1 MKIINC
7 KFSKEQYPVFI
18 GDTVLTDA
26 SIWKP
31 YLKNNEIVIIT
42 CKQVASLYLTTL
54 QKTLSDY
61 HPEVI
66 VLDNGEQV
74 KTLEQFNHIINTL
87 LVAKH
92 GRKTTL
98 IALGGGSIGD
108 LVGFVASCFLRGVDL
123 IQVPTTLLAQVDSS
137 MGGKNGVNNAYG
149 KNLIGTFYHPKAV
162 FINPN
167 TIATLSHRDFASG
180 LAEVVKYSLI
190 YDSDFYNWLAEN
202 IKLINQ
208 QHQLIIQEMIYR
220 TIKIKLAIVLED
232 EYDNNK
238 RAICNFGH
246 SFGHAIER
254 FFDYKKYLHGEA
266 VAIGMAIA
274 SKISY
279 QLESLTI
286 AEVNRLL
293 TLLQQLNLPTDL
305 PKEITIN
312 KLVELMKTDKKNQYG
327 NFNIVILSNM
337 GEASLWN
344 NVTATTLKNH
354 LNQFL

>member
-18 GDTVLTDA
+18 GNTVLTDE

-31 YLKNNEIVIIT
+31 YLKGNDIVIIT
-42 CKQVASLYLTTL
+42 CKQVSNLYLTTL
-54 QKTLSDY
+54 QKTLFTY
-61 HPEVI
+61 NPEVI
-66 VLDNGEQV
+66 VLDNGEQI
-74 KTLEQFNHIINTL
+74 KTLEHFNHIINTL
-87 LVAKH
+87 LATKH

-137 MGGKNGVNNAYG
+137 IGGKNGVNNAYG

-167 TIATLSHRDFASG
+167 TIATLNHRDFASG

-190 YDSDFYNWLAEN
+190 YDNDFYDWLEEN

-232 EYDNNK
+232 EYENNK

-266 VAIGMAIA
+266 VAIGMVIA
-274 SKISY
+274 SRLSY
-279 QLESLTI
+279 QLEHLTI

-293 TLLQQLNLPTDL
+293 TLLQQLNLPINL
-305 PKEITIN
+305 PEKITIN
-312 KLVELMKTDKKNQYG
+312 KLIELMKTDKKNQHG
-327 NFNIVILSNM
+327 NFNIVILSNIGM
-337 GEASLWN
+337 ARLWRN
-344 NVTATTLKNH
+344 ITATTLKKH
-354 LNQFL
+354 LEQIF